1 MEGYEGTEPVNMLT
15 CELEDWFHILGTN
28 GPPPQDQ
35 WSGLSLR
42 AEASVRRM
50 LELFADNG
58 VKATFFCLG
67 WMAERMPALVRDCQQ
82 AGHEIGSHGYAHVL
96 AYDVGPKAFREDLEH
111 AKKILED
118 ITGQAVNGFRCP
130 GFCVTDENRWVFD
143 VVAETGHTYDAS
155 VFPAHH
161 GHGGLLHTPVG
172 PHWVETDSGPL
183 VEFPVSTV
191 PFLDRRIC
199 MFGGGYLR
207 LFPLRAIRWG
217 IRRLHEDGLPLIV
230 YIHPREID
238 PEHPRLRLKL
248 HRRFKSYVNLRT
260 TLRKLTWLCEH
271 CAFTTMGEIAERI
284 RFGQPDWKAAVPM
297 VARVGQAAIIDI
309 ASARRP
315 AVPAT
320 GLVNAG
326 RRSIG

>member
-1 MEGYEGTEPVNMLT
+1 MAGNGSAKSLNMLT

-50 LELFADNG
+50 LDLFAENN

-67 WMAERMPALVRDCQQ
+67 WMAERMPTLVRDCQE

-96 AYDVGPKAFREDLEH
+96 AYDVGPKAFRNDLER

-118 ITGQAVNGFRCP
+118 ITGQSINGFRCP
-130 GFCVTDENRWVFD
+130 GFSVTEENRWVFD
-143 VVAETGHTYDAS
+143 VVAETGHRYDAS

-161 GHGGLLHTPVG
+161 GHGGLRNTPVG
-172 PHWVETDSGPL
+172 PHVVQTSSGPL

-191 PFLDRRIC
+191 PFIDRRIC

-207 LFPLRAIRWG
+207 LFPLSAIRWG
-217 IRRLHEDGLPLIV
+217 IRRLHADGLPLII

-238 PEHPRLRLKL
+238 PAHPRLRLKL
-248 HRRFKSYVNLRT
+248 HRRFKCYVNLRT

-271 CAFTTMGEIAERI
+271 CEFTTMGEVAERI
-284 RFGQPDWKAAVPM
+284 RYAEQDQEPAV
-297 VARVGQAAIIDI
+297 AVGASEPAIIELG
-309 ASARRP
+309 AARR
-315 AVPAT
+315 AVAQGASFLKPRE
-320 GLVNAG
+320 GSLG
-326 RRSIG
+326 

>member
-1 MEGYEGTEPVNMLT
+1 MEGPNHKRSLNMLT
-15 CELEDWFHILGTN
+15 CELEDWFHILGTD
-28 GPPPQDQ
+28 GPPPREQ

-42 AEASVRRM
+42 AETSVRRM
-50 LELFADNG
+50 LDLFADHG

-67 WMAERMPALVRDCQQ
+67 WMAERMPALVRDCRR
-82 AGHEIGSHGYAHVL
+82 AGHEIGSHGYGHVL
-96 AYDVGPKAFREDLEH
+96 AYDVGPKAFKKDLER
-111 AKKILED
+111 AKKVLED
-118 ITGQAVNGFRCP
+118 IIGERVCGFRCP
-130 GFCVTDENRWVFD
+130 GFSVTNGNRWVFD

-161 GHGGLLHTPVG
+161 GHGGFQGTPVG
-172 PHWVETDSGPL
+172 PHIVETASGPL

-238 PEHPRLRLKL
+238 PDHPRLPLTLR
-248 HRRFKSYVNLRT
+248 RRFKCYVNLHT
-260 TLRKLTWLCEH
+260 TMRKLTWLCGH
-271 CAFTTMGEIAERI
+271 YAFTQMGEVAEGMRPMEQ
-284 RFGQPDWKAAVPM
+284 GQEEIVP
-297 VARVGQAAIIDI
+297 ARVGAEEAAAINLVSIRRPVPQG
-309 ASARRP
+309 ASAVDARQSSVR
-315 AVPAT
+315 
-320 GLVNAG
+320 
-326 RRSIG
+326 